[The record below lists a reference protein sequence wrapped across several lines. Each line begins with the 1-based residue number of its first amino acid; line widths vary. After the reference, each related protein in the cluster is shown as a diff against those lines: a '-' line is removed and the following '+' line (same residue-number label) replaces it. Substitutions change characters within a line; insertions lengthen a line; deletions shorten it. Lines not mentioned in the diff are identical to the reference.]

1 MKVKNKRKVKK
12 FKKVLDFFKKVWY
25 NIYMGV
31 IVEDTLFKYGRCVGK
46 IYKPHVLTH
55 IHDIY
60 SCRGKLLWYEVS
72 QVILDTYAELAE
84 ERDKNGK
91 TNNY

>member
-1 MKVKNKRKVKK
+1 MKVKNKRKVKN
-12 FKKVLDFFKKVWY
+12 FKKVLDFFEKVWY

-46 IYKPHVLTH
+46 IYKPHILTQ
-55 IHDIY
+55 IQNMY
-60 SCRGKLLWYEVS
+60 SCRESIKWNEIS
-72 QVILDTYAELAE
+72 QVNLDTYAELAE